1 MGRRAIMPT
10 MRALAWMF
18 VVAALLQLPGGAFAA
33 EEALRYGRVGT
44 VTLYHR
50 TPRPPH
56 VALFIS
62 GDGGWNLGVVDMAR
76 ELAGL
81 DALVIG
87 IDIRTFL
94 RSLER
99 ATEPCAYPA
108 ADLEALSK
116 FVQKKLG
123 YMEYVPP
130 VLVGYSSGATLVYAV
145 LVQAP
150 AGTFRGA
157 ISLGFC
163 PDLELTRPLCR
174 GDGGLAWKTPAK
186 GKGYLFLPAPGLET
200 PWVALQGAID
210 QVCSPADTAAFVRQ
224 SGRAEIVLLPKV
236 GHGFAVPRNWLPQF
250 KEEFG
255 RLAHRAEAEPS
266 PETAQPAAGRPA
278 PIAGLP
284 MVEVPSPVAR
294 KTLVV
299 LLTGDGGWAG
309 IDREIASTLAA
320 GGLPVA
326 GLNTLQYFWNA
337 KTPDTA
343 GRDLERIL
351 RHYLDAWQCQ
361 QAVLVGYSFGASVL
375 PFMAARL
382 PRELLA
388 RIALIALIGPD
399 KEAEFEFHIL
409 DWIPGS
415 AVRGLPV
422 LPEIERLSGTR
433 VLCIQGEDER
443 DSLCRRLRPE
453 QGRVITL
460 KGGHHLGGDYRGLAR
475 QILAAVP

>member
-1 MGRRAIMPT
+1 MRRPRWAFI
-10 MRALAWMF
+10 A
-18 VVAALLQLPGGAFAA
+18 AALLAVPAAATAA
-33 EEALRYGRVGT
+33 EEQLHYGRFGT

-50 TPRPPH
+50 TPRPSH
-56 VALFIS
+56 VALFVS
-62 GDGGWNLGVVDMAR
+62 GDGGWNLGVIDMAR

-81 DALVIG
+81 DALVVG
-87 IDIRTFL
+87 IDIRPL
-94 RSLER
+94 VRSLGQ
-99 ATEPCAYPA
+99 ANDACGYPA

-123 YMEYVPP
+123 YTEYVPP

-150 AGTFRGA
+150 PGTFRGA

-163 PDLELTRPLCR
+163 PDLEPRRPLCR
-174 GDGGLAWKTPAK
+174 GDGGLAWKTLPK
-186 GKGYLFLPAPGLET
+186 GKGYAFLPAPGLET

-210 QVCSPADTAAFVRQ
+210 QVCAPADTAAFVKQ
-224 SGRAEIVLLPKV
+224 VGRAEMVLLPKV

-250 KEEFG
+250 KEAFA
-255 RLAHRAEAEPS
+255 RLARAGESAPA
-266 PETAQPAAGRPA
+266 PERAPPAPGRPA
-278 PIAGLP
+278 AVAGLP
-284 MVEVPSPVAR
+284 LVEVRAPATR
-294 KTLVV
+294 KILAV

-309 IDREIASTLAA
+309 IDREVASTLAA
-320 GGLPVA
+320 AGLPVA

-351 RHYLDAWQCQ
+351 RHYLAAWECERV
-361 QAVLVGYSFGASVL
+361 VLVGYSFGADVL

-382 PRELLA
+382 PPDLLA
-388 RIALIALIGPD
+388 RVVLIVLIGPE

-409 DWIPGS
+409 DWVPGR

-422 LPEIERLSGTR
+422 LPEIERLAGR
-433 VLCIQGEDER
+433 QLLCLQGEEER
-443 DSLCRRLRPE
+443 DSLCRSLAPG
-453 QGRVITL
+453 QAQVVTL